1 MGVSVGGACFAVVDV
16 VLAATKPCA
25 TGVLV
30 VVVEV
35 DVVDEEV
42 RVDDTELVVEL
53 LDLVVLLLELELDEV
68 VVVVVVLTAIGVVDV
83 DVVTTDGLEFPIV
96 NSYSKDEKKNI
107 DVHRASTSLV
117 NHIIPILGGVHWL
130 GHTPPRIGAHHGPS
144 PTPLRPAF

>member
-1 MGVSVGGACFAVVDV
+1 LGVSVGGACFAVVDV

-25 TGVLV
+25 TGVLL

-35 DVVDEEV
+35 DVVDDEV
-42 RVDDTELVVEL
+42 RVDDNELVVEL
-53 LDLVVLLLELELDEV
+53 LDLVVVLLELELDEV

-83 DVVTTDGLEFPIV
+83 VTTDGLEFPIV
-96 NSYSKDEKKNI
+96 NSYLKDEKKNI
-107 DVHRASTSLV
+107 DVHRTSTSLV

-144 PTPLRPAF
+144 PTPLRFAF

>member
-53 LDLVVLLLELELDEV
+53 LDLVVVLLELELDEV

-83 DVVTTDGLEFPIV
+83 DVVTTGGLEFPIV

>member
-1 MGVSVGGACFAVVDV
+1 MVVDV

-25 TGVLV
+25 SGVLV

-53 LDLVVLLLELELDEV
+53 LDLVVVLLELELDEV
-68 VVVVVVLTAIGVVDV
+68 VVVVVVVLTAIGVVEV
-83 DVVTTDGLEFPIV
+83 DVVTTGGLEFPIV

-144 PTPLRPAF
+144 PTPLRLAF